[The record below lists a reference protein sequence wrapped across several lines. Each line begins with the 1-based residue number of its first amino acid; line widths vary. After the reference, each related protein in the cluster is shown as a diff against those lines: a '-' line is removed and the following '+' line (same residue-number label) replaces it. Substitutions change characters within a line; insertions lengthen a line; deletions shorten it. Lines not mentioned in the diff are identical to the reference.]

1 MRIAYRAACA
11 AIVAC
16 FGSARGDVFSDVHFW
31 LRGGMA
37 VDANANG
44 RLDAG
49 EIVDSMGRTT
59 ISSSVSDADG
69 TLAFTNE
76 LVRMPM
82 RGLARELP
90 ALYLPQKMVITNE
103 VTGAGYMRSNAF
115 TLNNVFNGYTDK
127 YSSSASV
134 PTPAGPCTANIRGS

>member
-1 MRIAYRAACA
+1 MNQVQPRHLEMRIAYMAAFA
-11 AIVAC
+11 AVVAG

-49 EIVDSMGRTT
+49 EIVDSMDRTT

-82 RGLARELP
+82 RGLARELG
-90 ALYLPQKMVITNE
+90 LYAQQCIHAEQRL
-103 VTGAGYMRSNAF
+103 
-115 TLNNVFNGYTDK
+115 
-127 YSSSASV
+127 
-134 PTPAGPCTANIRGS
+134 